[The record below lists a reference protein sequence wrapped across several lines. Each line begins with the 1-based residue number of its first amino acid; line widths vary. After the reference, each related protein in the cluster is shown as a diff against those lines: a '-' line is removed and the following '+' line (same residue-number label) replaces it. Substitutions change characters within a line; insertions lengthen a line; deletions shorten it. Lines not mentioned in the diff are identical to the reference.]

1 MPSLLESYINFIMRH
16 RIWVIIV
23 VLLGSIAASTGMSK
37 LTFASDYRVFFG
49 ADNPDLKKWDDYQ
62 ATFSNNDNVLFVLQ
76 FPTGDSFDRDMAMVI
91 EDLTERA
98 WTLPNA
104 TRVDSLSNYQRTLV
118 IDDFLEVVN
127 LIEGAQD
134 LTDEELRER
143 AEYAMNEPVIYRAL
157 LAENMRTNGVNV
169 NIELQ
174 GDPDAEGRRTAIAA
188 HKMAS
193 ELENQYPG
201 LTVAMNGSMILNY
214 GFVESGERDAMTLI
228 PAMYGVMLFLTL
240 VMLRSF
246 WGMVAT
252 LITIIFSTTVAL
264 GVAGALGMKLA
275 PVTIIAPNII
285 LTLAVADCIHI
296 ISSVQKHLRAG
307 MDRMTAIKEAVR
319 KNFTAIFITSATT
332 AVGFLSLNYSD
343 APPFQYLGN
352 ITAFGVVAAWILAIT
367 FVPAFLSFMPLKPA
381 AKPKTGFLER
391 LLARFANMVIHNAR
405 RVLIVGTVASVA
417 LIAMAATN
425 NLDDRMSTYFSKE
438 LQIRQDIDFASE
450 HLRGQDIFEYEMRS
464 GRPGGISEPA
474 YLQNMERFVVWLRAQ
489 PEVDQVTAFSD
500 VIKRLNQNMNSGSP
514 DFYSIPEN
522 PELAAQYLLL
532 YELSLPFG
540 LDLNNQINIDKSSTR
555 LSVVIKDMTLK
566 AQESYHL
573 RVEDWVASNNLQDM
587 VASPTGVSKIFASLS
602 FRNIVEMLTG
612 NVIAVITIGAMMVF
626 TLRSFSIGLI
636 SVITNAVPALITFG
650 LWAIFVGHIGLAAA
664 VIGAASLGIVVDDS
678 VHFLT
683 KYLRGRRDK
692 NLSKEDSIRYAFA
705 EVGEAIVFT
714 SIIVGAGFALIA
726 FSTFQINAQLGLLTA
741 ITVLVAM
748 LFDFL
753 VLPAI
758 LLLGGD
764 GSRTTQTKRG
774 SYATSTPAE

>member
-1 MPSLLESYINFIMRH
+1 
-16 RIWVIIV
+16 
-23 VLLGSIAASTGMSK
+23 
-37 LTFASDYRVFFG
+37 
-49 ADNPDLKKWDDYQ
+49 
-62 ATFSNNDNVLFVLQ
+62 
-76 FPTGDSFDRDMAMVI
+76 
-91 EDLTERA
+91 
-98 WTLPNA
+98 
-104 TRVDSLSNYQRTLV
+104 
-118 IDDFLEVVN
+118 
-127 LIEGAQD
+127 
-134 LTDEELRER
+134 
-143 AEYAMNEPVIYRAL
+143 
-157 LAENMRTNGVNV
+157 
-169 NIELQ
+169 
-174 GDPDAEGRRTAIAA
+174 
-188 HKMAS
+188 
-193 ELENQYPG
+193 
-201 LTVAMNGSMILNY
+201 
-214 GFVESGERDAMTLI
+214 
-228 PAMYGVMLFLTL
+228 
-240 VMLRSF
+240 
-246 WGMVAT
+246 
-252 LITIIFSTTVAL
+252 
-264 GVAGALGMKLA
+264 
-275 PVTIIAPNII
+275 
-285 LTLAVADCIHI
+285 
-296 ISSVQKHLRAG
+296 
-307 MDRMTAIKEAVR
+307 
-319 KNFTAIFITSATT
+319 
-332 AVGFLSLNYSD
+332 VGFLSLNYSD

-391 LLARFANMVIHNAR
+391 LLARFADMVIHNAR

>member
-157 LAENMRTNGVNV
+157 LGENMRTNGVNV

-352 ITAFGVVAAWILAIT
+352 ITAFGVLAAWILAIT
-367 FVPAFLSFMPLKPA
+367 FVPAFLSFMPLKPT
-381 AKPKTGFLER
+381 AKPKTGLLER

-464 GRPGGISEPA
+464 GRAGGISEPA

-758 LLLGGD
+758 LILGGD

>member
-1 MPSLLESYINFIMRH
+1 MPSMLEIYIKFIMRH
-16 RIWVIIV
+16 RIWVISLI
-23 VLLGSIAASTGMSK
+23 LLGSIAASSGMSK

-352 ITAFGVVAAWILAIT
+352 ITAFGVLAAWILAIT

-381 AKPKTGFLER
+381 AKPKTGFLEG
-391 LLARFANMVIHNAR
+391 LLARFADMVIHNAR

-425 NLDDRMSTYFSKE
+425 NLDDRMSTYFGKE

-464 GRPGGISEPA
+464 GRAGGISEPA
-474 YLQNMERFVVWLRAQ
+474 YLQNMERFVVWLRTQ

>member
-1 MPSLLESYINFIMRH
+1 MPSLLESYIKLIMRH

-352 ITAFGVVAAWILAIT
+352 ITAFGVLAAWILAIT
-367 FVPAFLSFMPLKPA
+367 FVPAFLSLMPLKPV
-381 AKPKTGFLER
+381 AKPKTGVLER
-391 LLARFANMVIHNAR
+391 LLARFADMVIHNAR

-417 LIAMAATN
+417 LVAMAATN

-464 GRPGGISEPA
+464 GRAGGINEPA

-758 LLLGGD
+758 LILGGD

>member
-1 MPSLLESYINFIMRH
+1 MPSLLESYIKFIMRH
-16 RIWVIIV
+16 RIWVIIFI
-23 VLLGSIAASTGMSK
+23 LLGSIAASTGMSK

-352 ITAFGVVAAWILAIT
+352 ITAFGVLAAWILAIT

-381 AKPKTGFLER
+381 AKPKTGVLER
-391 LLARFANMVIHNAR
+391 LLARFADMVIHNAR

>member
-352 ITAFGVVAAWILAIT
+352 ITAFGVLAAWILAIT
-367 FVPAFLSFMPLKPA
+367 FVPAFLSFMPLIPA

-391 LLARFANMVIHNAR
+391 LLARFADMVIHNAR

-464 GRPGGISEPA
+464 GRAGGISEPA

-758 LLLGGD
+758 LILGGD